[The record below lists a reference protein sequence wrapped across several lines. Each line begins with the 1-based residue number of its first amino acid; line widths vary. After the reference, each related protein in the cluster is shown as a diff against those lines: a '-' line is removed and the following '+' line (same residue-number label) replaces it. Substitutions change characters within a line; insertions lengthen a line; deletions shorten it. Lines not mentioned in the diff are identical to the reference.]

1 MPAIYFSLKNIQ
13 PFADMRS
20 DDMEGEPGVKLL
32 YADGDLCGLR
42 LDEPQMVRQLDGI
55 IEKLGI
61 EPDLVWRRLRAD
73 TDYLTGRRS
82 STWGR
87 TGNM

>member
-1 MPAIYFSLKNIQ
+1 VPAIYFSLKSIQ

-20 DDMEGEPGVKLL
+20 DDMEGEEGVKLL

-42 LDEPQMVRQLDGI
+42 LAEPRMVSRLDGI

-61 EPDLVWRRLRAD
+61 NPDLVWNRLRAD
-73 TDYLTGRRS
+73 TDYLTGRRTT
-82 STWGR
+82 TWGQR
-87 TGNM
+87 GNM